1 MAIVGQAS
9 KTYKLDTAHRRTIDF
24 VQVLDRLGSAELFL
38 VSALHQSLRNLE
50 EDISLLRVV
59 EREGAQVADE
69 VAILR
74 AESAY
79 TRTILYDFLDK
90 VITQDRPPAHRR
102 VGQAREIEERGILS
116 IINNHPCEPLVGQ
129 QAAANRD
136 EAARQEQ
143 NENIAPN
150 QRTQRNGRNRR
161 RVRQREVPQP
171 PPAYE

>member
-1 MAIVGQAS
+1 M
-9 KTYKLDTAHRRTIDF
+9 
-24 VQVLDRLGSAELFL
+24 DRLGSAELFL

-50 EDISLLRVV
+50 EDISLLRAVK
-59 EREGAQVADE
+59 REGAQVADK

-79 TRTILYDFLDK
+79 TRTILYDFLDE
-90 VITQDRPPAHRR
+90 VITQDRPAAHRR

-116 IINNHPCEPLVGQ
+116 IINNHPSKPLVGR

-143 NENIAPN
+143 NENVPPN
-150 QRTQRNGRNRR
+150 QCTQQNGRNCRC
-161 RVRQREVPQP
+161 V
-171 PPAYE
+171 